1 MQEEP
6 PPVIPTRKKKS
17 KVRTTGITFIALLIS
32 LLLYLLKQTH
42 SDKLHNRD
50 TYFTIWM
57 EVLAV
62 TEHQLYLL
70 TPKNVTR

>member
-42 SDKLHNRD
+42 ADKLHNRD